1 MLTAVEHTV
10 HAISAVVQTVPVG
23 TNVALVRILWIMM
36 SGAFLQSRGA
46 FFTAL
51 ATMFAPAEVRRSW
64 AALRN
69 GSWECNE
76 LLENWHVF
84 VASENNGVYV
94 ATKDTGGQCGYDRI
108 LAPSSQGWLGKH
120 YHSLAQRSLPAV
132 VFGVVVLSGQ
142 VRDKRT
148 PLLQRIVRCKP
159 ES

>member
-51 ATMFAPAEVRRSW
+51 ATRFAPVEVRRSW

-69 GSWECNE
+69 GAWECNE
-76 LLENWHVF
+76 LLEIGSSSWR
-84 VASENNGVYV
+84 ARTNGVYV
-94 ATKDTGGQCGYDRI
+94 ATKDTR
-108 LAPSSQGWLGKH
+108 
-120 YHSLAQRSLPAV
+120 RSV
-132 VFGVVVLSGQ
+132 W
-142 VRDKRT
+142 T
-148 PLLQRIVRCKP
+148 
-159 ES
+159 